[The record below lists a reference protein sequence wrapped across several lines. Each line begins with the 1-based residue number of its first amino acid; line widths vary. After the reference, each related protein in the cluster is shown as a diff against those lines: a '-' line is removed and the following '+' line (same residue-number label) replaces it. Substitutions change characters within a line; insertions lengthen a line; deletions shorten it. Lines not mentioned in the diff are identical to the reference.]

1 MEVVLEPDAVETTR
15 KNNRWWLSIPFLIIS
30 LAGLVHLARG
40 AEVDGFIFLGTAAL
54 LAVAELR
61 DPVGTGGRLPLG
73 VALAAVPLGWVMS
86 TWRPATAP
94 IAVGVAVFGPP
105 MLYLAL
111 TSPNDPA
118 PTGVRPRWWLWATVG
133 ALICVWELSQFLQQ
147 PTLSTDSY
155 DHPTLSVIIGPLFAA
170 GPGRAAFVIVWLV
183 AGVWLAR
190 LMLGSR
196 RCTR

>member
-1 MEVVLEPDAVETTR
+1 MLDPDAAETTR
-15 KNNRWWLSIPFLIIS
+15 KTNRWWLSKPFLIIC

-40 AEVDGFIFLGTAAL
+40 AEVDGFVFLGTAAAL
-54 LAVAELR
+54 GIAEIR
-61 DPVGTGGRLPLG
+61 DPVGHRGRLPLA

-86 TWRPATAP
+86 MLRPATAP
-94 IAVGVAVFGPP
+94 VAVTVAAFGPP

-118 PTGVRPRWWLWATVG
+118 PTGVRPRWWLWALVG
-133 ALICVWELSQFLQQ
+133 ALICLWELSQFLSQ
-147 PTLSTDSY
+147 PSLSTDSY
-155 DHPTLSVIIGPLFAA
+155 DHPTLSVILGPLFAA
-170 GPGRAAFVIVWLV
+170 GPGRLVLAVAWLA